1 MEAEK
6 IYNEKYRLVLK
17 DPIGSGAYGSVYLVE
32 NILNHKKFFQFIMN
46 SYKLWNYEFIKII
59 LFTNKGML

>member
-46 SYKLWNYEFIKII
+46 SYKL
-59 LFTNKGML
+59 